1 MGNLK
6 NVVVLDLSVN
16 QFPVRFPLLL
26 SAWTSLEYHIVYG
39 NSFKGTILVSLSSLK
54 SIEEVDLSS
63 NNLSGQLP
71 RLFVNFSILVLLNLS
86 YNHFDGEVPTKGIF
100 NNKTRI
106 SLAGNG
112 KLCGGFDGL
121 HLPSCHSKRSRKVTR
136 LILVIP
142 VIISCLVILE
152 EGVLHMNL
160 LIGYLWNSSFQ
171 QFLMPS

>member
-1 MGNLK
+1 M
-6 NVVVLDLSVN
+6 
-16 QFPVRFPLLL
+16 RFPLLL

-71 RLFVNFSILVLLNLS
+71 RLFVNFSFLALLNLS

-160 LIGYLWNSSFQ
+160 LIGYLWHSSFQ